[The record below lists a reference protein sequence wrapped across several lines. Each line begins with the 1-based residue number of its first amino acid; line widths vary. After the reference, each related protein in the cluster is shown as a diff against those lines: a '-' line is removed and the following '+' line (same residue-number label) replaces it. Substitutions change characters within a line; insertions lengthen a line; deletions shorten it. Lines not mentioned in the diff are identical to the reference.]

1 MEANVSTRER
11 VIEVIAEV
19 LEMPAG
25 EVRGDARFTDDL
37 GASSLDIVNLIWRV
51 EEVFAL
57 AETPEERLEGVRTV
71 NDVVGLVKEA
81 ANEEMSEVVETV
93 DILIASDHAGVAL
106 KHAIVERLQHAGK
119 TVADLGP
126 NDTISVDYPDF
137 AQRLTTRLTQ
147 GDAPLGILICGT
159 GIGMSMAAN
168 RVPGV
173 RAALV
178 SEPVSARLTRRHNNA
193 NVLCLGARV
202 IGVEVAH
209 ACVDAFLGT
218 AFDPGDDGR
227 HRRRIQL
234 FDDLA

>member
-1 MEANVSTRER
+1 MEADVSTRER
-11 VIEVIAEV
+11 VVEVIAEV

-25 EVRGDARFTDDL
+25 EVRGDARFIEDL
-37 GASSLDIVNLIWRV
+37 GASSLDIVNLIWRI

-57 AETPEERLEGVRTV
+57 AETPEERLEGIRTV
-71 NDVVGLVKEA
+71 GDVVSLVKDA
-81 ANEEMSEVVETV
+81 TDEELSEVVETV
-93 DILIASDHAGVAL
+93 DLLIASDHAGTEL
-106 KHAIVERLQHAGK
+106 KAAIVERLQADGK
-119 TVADLGP
+119 VVADLGP
-126 NDTISVDYPDF
+126 NDTTSVDYPDF

-147 GDAPLGILICGT
+147 GEAPLGILICGT

-178 SEPVSARLTRRHNNA
+178 SEPVSAKLTRQHNDA

-202 IGVEVAH
+202 VGVEVAH
-209 ACVDAFLGT
+209 ACVDAFLTT